1 MPTYHEVLT
10 TDLSGLTT
18 AAGKWEEMATRFKTL
33 EERYEKDVHGISLGE
48 SWIGLSAQAANDRF
62 TITLKELQ
70 GAQKEAKAVAGVLR
84 DAHTQLTDLR
94 NRVKAIRDD
103 AVKAGMRVSDQ
114 GTVAFDTAQLTQSER
129 TTFAH
134 DPDFQQTARTQANEW
149 AEKLVQA
156 VKAVTDA
163 DDGIRVA
170 LDAAVLDSDPIDGT
184 FNGFNRNPQDSPY
197 PSLEEAGKAANMPK
211 DRKDIP
217 AWWQSLGPVTRG
229 ILLKETGDELR
240 SAGIMDPRYQWHSAD
255 PGSGRFD
262 AEEPTPE
269 DLWFHARALAI
280 ATAGDAIGETGAS
293 RNMLHYLRGTGETLD
308 LDVDRILADDSD
320 FRSKIENKHVGT
332 NQDAWRQQALN
343 EFHEAGGDRTV
354 VVPVESR
361 TRHTNLQ
368 SDEWF
373 HAVGA
378 HAQNVS
384 GFVTVT
390 PDAHGGA
397 PKVSLDYQVNVW
409 DRYNWDPGKSTPFA
423 DGLINISDGDMG
435 RLHKVGFAQEFDMQG
450 SSSTYHHDL
459 NSSTPPTTTPE
470 DQGREGTRGD
480 VSRGEEKNR

>member
-1 MPTYHEVLT
+1 MPTYHEVMS
-10 TDLSGLTT
+10 TDLSRLT
-18 AAGKWEEMATRFKTL
+18 ACAGKWEEMAAKFQTPA
-33 EERYEKDVHGISLGE
+33 EQYEKEIHGVSLGE
-48 SWIGLSAQAANDRF
+48 VWIGVSAQAANDRF
-62 TITLKELQ
+62 TVTLRELQ
-70 GAQKEAKAVAGVLR
+70 GAQKEAKAVAAVLR
-84 DAHTQLTDLR
+84 DAHTQLAELC
-94 NRVKAIRDD
+94 NRVKAVRAD
-103 AVKAGMRVSDQ
+103 AVKAGMYVSDQ
-114 GTVAFDTAQLTQSER
+114 GTVSFDIAQLTQAER
-129 TTFAH
+129 TAFAH
-134 DPDFQQTARTQANEW
+134 DPDLQQTARTQANQW
-149 AEKLVQA
+149 TEKLLRA
-156 VKAVTDA
+156 VRAVTDA
-163 DDGIRVA
+163 DDGIRMA
-170 LDAAVLDSDPIDGT
+170 LDATVLDADPRDGT
-184 FNGFNRNPQDSPY
+184 FNGFNRNPRTSPY

-211 DRKDIP
+211 DRKDVP
-217 AWWQSLGPVTRG
+217 AWWRSLAPVTRG
-229 ILLKETGDELR
+229 ILLQERGDELR
-240 SAGIMDPRYQWHSAD
+240 AAGIMDPRYQWHSAD

-262 AEEPTPE
+262 TEEPTPE

-332 NQDAWRQQALN
+332 NQDSWRQQALN

-361 TRHTNLQ
+361 TRHTTLK

-423 DGLINISDGDMG
+423 EGLINISDDDMG